1 MSGKRIYINKKIAAE
16 YEKEMAAIFFILI
29 YNLFTVRAEKSA

>member
-16 YEKEMAAIFFILI
+16 YEKEMAAIFFYINI
-29 YNLFTVRAEKSA
+29 